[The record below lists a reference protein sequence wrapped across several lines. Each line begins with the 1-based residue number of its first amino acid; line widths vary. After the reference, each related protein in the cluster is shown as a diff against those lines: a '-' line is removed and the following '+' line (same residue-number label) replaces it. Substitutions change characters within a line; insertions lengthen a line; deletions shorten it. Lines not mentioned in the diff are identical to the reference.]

1 MEYVG
6 HQMITNN
13 LLPDTVDQPYN
24 GYPNIYQAMCVTHDF
39 TNEDNSNVYKEEEL
53 ALEVI

>member
-24 GYPNIYQAMCVTHDF
+24 GYQNIYQAMCVTHDF
-39 TNEDNSNVYKEEEL
+39 TNEDSSNVYKEEEL